1 MHRERLNNVAMA
13 KYLDPRID
21 LTFKKVFG
29 ENEDLLMSLLNAL
42 LPLPEGDEIESI
54 EYLPTELV
62 PETPLKKDTIVDV
75 RCRDN
80 RGRQFIVEMQMIW
93 TPAFMQRVL
102 FNASK
107 AYVRQ
112 SDKGGRY
119 EDLQPVYSLN
129 LVNDVFMP
137 DMPDVHYHLYKM
149 VHDADSKKVIEG
161 LQLIFVELPKFKP
174 TTLSEK
180 RMYVLWLRFL
190 TEINESTVTA
200 PEELAEQPQ
209 ISKAMSIVE
218 KSAYTDEQLD
228 GYDRYRDIIWRERTL
243 VSDSHREGFA
253 EGKAEGV
260 EEGIQKGI
268 QKERQRS
275 EKALEEERLRS
286 EKAIKEEKLAIAR
299 SLKQMGMADSDIS
312 KATGLS
318 AEEMANL

>member
-1 MHRERLNNVAMA
+1 MS

-42 LPLPEGDEIESI
+42 LPLPEGDEIEHI

-80 RGRQFIVEMQMIW
+80 RGRLFLVEMQMIW

-112 SDKGGRY
+112 SDKGGHY

-129 LVNDVFMP
+129 LVNDIFMP

-174 TTLSEK
+174 TTLTEK

-200 PEELAEQPQ
+200 PKELAEQPQ
-209 ISKAMSIVE
+209 ISKAISIVE

-243 VSDSHREGFA
+243 VSESHREGF
-253 EGKAEGV
+253 AEGV
-260 EEGIQKGI
+260 EEGIQK
-268 QKERQRS
+268 ERRRS
-275 EKALEEERLRS
+275 EKALEEEKLRS
-286 EKAIKEEKLAIAR
+286 EKAMKEEKLAIAR
-299 SLKQMGMADSDIS
+299 SLKQMDMSDADIA

-318 AEEMANL
+318 AEEIANL

>member
-1 MHRERLNNVAMA
+1 MS

-21 LTFKKVFG
+21 LTFKKVFA
-29 ENEDLLMSLLNAL
+29 ENDDLLMSLLNAL
-42 LPLPEGDEIESI
+42 LPLPEGDEIEHI
-54 EYLPTELV
+54 EYLPAELV
-62 PETPLKKDTIVDV
+62 PETPLKKDTVVDV
-75 RCRDN
+75 HCRDN

-112 SDKGGRY
+112 SDRGGRY
-119 EDLQPVYSLN
+119 EDLRPVYSLN
-129 LVNDVFMP
+129 LVNDIFMP
-137 DMPDVHYHLYKM
+137 DMPDVHYHLYRM

-174 TTLSEK
+174 TTLTEK

-190 TEINESTVTA
+190 TEINESTVKA

-243 VSDSHREGFA
+243 VSDSHREGFEEGRA
-253 EGKAEGV
+253 EG
-260 EEGIQKGI
+260 
-268 QKERQRS
+268 
-275 EKALEEERLRS
+275 RL
-286 EKAIKEEKLAIAR
+286 EEKLANAR
-299 SLKQMGMADSDIS
+299 SLKQNGVPTEVIAKSL
-312 KATGLS
+312 GLS
-318 AEEMANL
+318 AAEVEAID

>member
-1 MHRERLNNVAMA
+1 MA

-42 LPLPEGDEIESI
+42 LPLPEGDEIEHI

-80 RGRQFIVEMQMIW
+80 RGRQFLVEMQMIW

-112 SDKGGRY
+112 SDKGGHY

-129 LVNDVFMP
+129 LVNDIFMP

-174 TTLSEK
+174 TTLTEK

-200 PEELAEQPQ
+200 PKELAEQPQ
-209 ISKAMSIVE
+209 ISKAISIVE

-243 VSDSHREGFA
+243 VSESHREGF
-253 EGKAEGV
+253 EEGV
-260 EEGIQKGI
+260 EEGI

-275 EKALEEERLRS
+275 EKAM
-286 EKAIKEEKLAIAR
+286 KEEKLAIAR
-299 SLKQMGMADSDIS
+299 SLKQMDMPDADIA

-318 AEEMANL
+318 AEEIVNL

>member
-1 MHRERLNNVAMA
+1 MA

-42 LPLPEGDEIESI
+42 LPLPEGDEIEHI

-80 RGRQFIVEMQMIW
+80 RGRQFLVEMQMIW

-112 SDKGGRY
+112 SDKGGHY

-129 LVNDVFMP
+129 LVNDIFMP

-174 TTLSEK
+174 TTLTEK

-200 PEELAEQPQ
+200 PKELAEQPQ
-209 ISKAMSIVE
+209 ISKAISIVE

-243 VSDSHREGFA
+243 VSESHREGFE

-260 EEGIQKGI
+260 VEGIEKGR
-268 QKERQRS
+268 E
-275 EKALEEERLRS
+275 
-286 EKAIKEEKLAIAR
+286 EEKLAIAR
-299 SLKQMGMADSDIS
+299 SLKQMDMPDADIA

-318 AEEMANL
+318 AEEIANL

>member
-1 MHRERLNNVAMA
+1 MA

-42 LPLPEGDEIESI
+42 LPLPEGDEIEHI
-54 EYLPTELV
+54 ENLPTELV

-129 LVNDVFMP
+129 LVNDIFMP
-137 DMPDVHYHLYKM
+137 DMPDVHYHLYRM

-161 LQLIFVELPKFKP
+161 LQLIFVELPKFRP
-174 TTLSEK
+174 TTLIEK

-190 TEINESTVTA
+190 TEINESTVNA
-200 PEELAEQPQ
+200 PKELAEQPQ

-228 GYDRYRDIIWRERTL
+228 GYDRFRDSIWRERTL
-243 VSDSHREGFA
+243 VSDSHREGYE
-253 EGKAEGV
+253 EGI
-260 EEGIQKGI
+260 EEGIQK
-268 QKERQRS
+268 ERRRS
-275 EKALEEERLRS
+275 EKAM
-286 EKAIKEEKLAIAR
+286 KEEKLAIAR
-299 SLKQMGMADSDIS
+299 SLKQMGLSDADIA

-318 AEEMANL
+318 AEEIANL

>member
-1 MHRERLNNVAMA
+1 MA

-42 LPLPEGDEIESI
+42 LPLPEGDEIEHI
-54 EYLPTELV
+54 ENLPTELV

-129 LVNDVFMP
+129 LVNDIFMP

-161 LQLIFVELPKFKP
+161 LQLIFVELPKFRP
-174 TTLSEK
+174 TTLIEK

-190 TEINESTVTA
+190 TEINESTVNA
-200 PEELAEQPQ
+200 PKELAEQPQ

-228 GYDRYRDIIWRERTL
+228 GYDRFRDSIWRERTL
-243 VSDSHREGFA
+243 VSDSHREGY
-253 EGKAEGV
+253 
-260 EEGIQKGI
+260 EEGGLA
-268 QKERQRS
+268 
-275 EKALEEERLRS
+275 KAFD
-286 EKAIKEEKLAIAR
+286 IAR
-299 SLKQMGMADSDIS
+299 SLKQMGLSDADIA

-318 AEEMANL
+318 TEEIANL

>member
-1 MHRERLNNVAMA
+1 MS

-21 LTFKKVFG
+21 LTFKKVFA
-29 ENEDLLMSLLNAL
+29 ENDDLLMSLLNSL
-42 LPLPEGDEIESI
+42 LPLTEGNEIEHI

-80 RGRQFIVEMQMIW
+80 RGRQFLVEMQMIW

-112 SDKGGRY
+112 SDKGGHY

-129 LVNDVFMP
+129 LVNDIFMP
-137 DMPDVHYHLYKM
+137 DMPDVHYHLYRM

-161 LQLIFVELPKFKP
+161 LQLIFVELPKFRP

-190 TEINESTVTA
+190 TEINESTVNA
-200 PEELAEQPQ
+200 PKELAEQPQ

-243 VSDSHREGFA
+243 VSESHREGFE

-260 EEGIQKGI
+260 VEGIEKGL
-268 QKERQRS
+268 KD
-275 EKALEEERLRS
+275 
-286 EKAIKEEKLAIAR
+286 EKLAIAC
-299 SLKQMGMADSDIS
+299 SLKQMGLDKSDIA

-318 AEEMANL
+318 LEEIAAL

>member
-129 LVNDVFMP
+129 LVNDVFRP

-253 EGKAEGV
+253 EGV

-268 QKERQRS
+268 QKERLRS

-286 EKAIKEEKLAIAR
+286 EKVMKEEKLAIAR

-318 AEEMANL
+318 AEEIANL

>member
-1 MHRERLNNVAMA
+1 MA

-42 LPLPEGDEIESI
+42 LPLPEGEEIEHI
-54 EYLPTELV
+54 DYLPAELV

-80 RGRQFIVEMQMIW
+80 HGRQFIVEMQMIW

-112 SDKGGRY
+112 SEKGGHY

-129 LVNDVFMP
+129 LVNDTFMP

-161 LQLIFVELPKFKP
+161 LQLIFVELPKFRP
-174 TTLSEK
+174 TTLIEK

-218 KSAYTDEQLD
+218 KSAYTDAQLE
-228 GYDRYRDIIWRERTL
+228 GYDRYRDIIMRERTL
-243 VSDSHREGFA
+243 VVGSHREGF
-253 EGKAEGV
+253 
-260 EEGIQKGI
+260 EEGLAKGI
-268 QKERQRS
+268 
-275 EKALEEERLRS
+275 EEE
-286 EKAIKEEKLAIAR
+286 KIGIAR
-299 SLKQMGMADSDIS
+299 TMKADGLSVETIA
-312 KATGLS
+312 KYTGLS
-318 AEEMANL
+318 AEEIAAL

>member
-1 MHRERLNNVAMA
+1 MA

-42 LPLPEGDEIESI
+42 LPLPEGDEIEHI

-80 RGRQFIVEMQMIW
+80 RGRQFLVEMQMIW

-112 SDKGGRY
+112 SDRGGRY
-119 EDLQPVYSLN
+119 EDLRPVYSLN
-129 LVNDVFMP
+129 LVNDIFMP
-137 DMPDVHYHLYKM
+137 DMPDVHYHLYRM

-174 TTLSEK
+174 TTLTEK

-190 TEINESTVTA
+190 TEINESTVKA

-243 VSDSHREGFA
+243 VSDSHREGYEEGRA
-253 EGKAEGV
+253 EG
-260 EEGIQKGI
+260 
-268 QKERQRS
+268 RQ
-275 EKALEEERLRS
+275 
-286 EKAIKEEKLAIAR
+286 EEKLANAR
-299 SLKQMGMADSDIS
+299 SLKQNGVPTEVIAKSL
-312 KATGLS
+312 GLS
-318 AEEMANL
+318 AAEVEAIG

>member
-1 MHRERLNNVAMA
+1 MA

-42 LPLPEGDEIESI
+42 LPLTEGDEIEHV
-54 EYLPTELV
+54 EYLPAELV

-75 RCRDN
+75 HCRDN
-80 RGRQFIVEMQMIW
+80 RGRQFLVEMQMIW

-102 FNASK
+102 FNALK

-119 EDLQPVYSLN
+119 EDLRPVYSLN

-137 DMPDVHYHLYKM
+137 DMPDRHYHLYRM

-174 TTLSEK
+174 TTLTEK

-190 TEINESTVTA
+190 TEINESTVNA

-243 VSDSHREGFA
+243 VSDSHREGFEEGRA
-253 EGKAEGV
+253 EGWSDATK
-260 EEGIQKGI
+260 QN
-268 QKERQRS
+268 
-275 EKALEEERLRS
+275 
-286 EKAIKEEKLAIAR
+286 AR
-299 SLKQMGMADSDIS
+299 SLKQNGVPVEIIAKSL
-312 KATGLS
+312 GLS
-318 AEEMANL
+318 VAEVEAL

>member
-1 MHRERLNNVAMA
+1 MA

-42 LPLPEGDEIESI
+42 LPLPEGDEIEHI

-80 RGRQFIVEMQMIW
+80 RGRLFLVEMQMIW

-112 SDKGGRY
+112 SDKGGHY

-129 LVNDVFMP
+129 LVNDIFMP

-174 TTLSEK
+174 TTLTEK

-190 TEINESTVTA
+190 TEINESTVNA
-200 PEELAEQPQ
+200 PKELAEQPQ

-243 VSDSHREGFA
+243 VSESHREGFE

-260 EEGIQKGI
+260 VEGIEKG
-268 QKERQRS
+268 EMA
-275 EKALEEERLRS
+275 KAKS
-286 EKAIKEEKLAIAR
+286 IAR
-299 SLKQMGMADSDIS
+299 SLKQMDMPDADIA

-318 AEEMANL
+318 ADEIANL

>member
-1 MHRERLNNVAMA
+1 MA

-42 LPLPEGDEIESI
+42 LPLPEGDEIEHI

-80 RGRQFIVEMQMIW
+80 RGRQFLVEMQMIW

-112 SDKGGRY
+112 SDKGGHY

-129 LVNDVFMP
+129 LVNDIFMP

-174 TTLSEK
+174 TTLTEK

-190 TEINESTVTA
+190 TEINESTVNA
-200 PEELAEQPQ
+200 PKELAEQPQ

-243 VSDSHREGFA
+243 VSESHREGFE

-260 EEGIQKGI
+260 VEGIEKGR
-268 QKERQRS
+268 E
-275 EKALEEERLRS
+275 
-286 EKAIKEEKLAIAR
+286 EEKLTIAR
-299 SLKQMGMADSDIS
+299 SLKQMGLDRSDIA

-318 AEEMANL
+318 AEEIAAL

>member
-1 MHRERLNNVAMA
+1 MA

-29 ENEDLLMSLLNAL
+29 ENEDLLISLLNAL
-42 LPLPEGDEIESI
+42 LPLPEGDEIEHI

-112 SDKGGRY
+112 SDKGGHY
-119 EDLQPVYSLN
+119 EDLQSVYSLN
-129 LVNDVFMP
+129 LVNDIFMP

-161 LQLIFVELPKFKP
+161 LQLIFVELPKFRP
-174 TTLSEK
+174 TTLIEK

-200 PEELAEQPQ
+200 PEELAQQPQ

-218 KSAYTDEQLD
+218 KSAYTDEQLY

-243 VSDSHREGFA
+243 VSDSHREG
-253 EGKAEGV
+253 V
-260 EEGIQKGI
+260 EEGIEIGI
-268 QKERQRS
+268 EKERARS
-275 EKALEEERLRS
+275 EKALEEERVRS
-286 EKAIKEEKLAIAR
+286 QKAMKEERTVIAKRLLASGMPLEQIAAVLNVEIEE
-299 SLKQMGMADSDIS
+299 LKTIIV
-312 KATGLS
+312 
-318 AEEMANL
+318 

>member
-1 MHRERLNNVAMA
+1 MA

-42 LPLPEGDEIESI
+42 LPLPEGDEIEHI
-54 EYLPTELV
+54 ENLPTELV

-129 LVNDVFMP
+129 LVNDIFMP
-137 DMPDVHYHLYKM
+137 DMPDVHYHLYRM

-161 LQLIFVELPKFKP
+161 LQLIFVELPKFRP
-174 TTLSEK
+174 TTLIEK

-190 TEINESTVTA
+190 TEINESTVNA
-200 PEELAEQPQ
+200 PKELAEQPQ

-228 GYDRYRDIIWRERTL
+228 GYDRFRDSIWRERTL
-243 VSDSHREGFA
+243 VSDSHREGF
-253 EGKAEGV
+253 EEGV
-260 EEGIQKGI
+260 EEGIQK
-268 QKERQRS
+268 ERRRS
-275 EKALEEERLRS
+275 EKAM
-286 EKAIKEEKLAIAR
+286 KEEKLAIAH
-299 SLKQMGMADSDIS
+299 SLKQMGLSDADIA

-318 AEEMANL
+318 AEEIANL

>member
-1 MHRERLNNVAMA
+1 MS

-42 LPLPEGDEIESI
+42 LPLPEGDEIEHI

-80 RGRQFIVEMQMIW
+80 RGRQFLVEMQMIW

-112 SDKGGRY
+112 SDKGGHY

-129 LVNDVFMP
+129 LVNDIFMP

-174 TTLSEK
+174 TTLTEK

-200 PEELAEQPQ
+200 PKELAEQPQ
-209 ISKAMSIVE
+209 ISKAISIVE

-243 VSDSHREGFA
+243 VSESHREGFE

-260 EEGIQKGI
+260 VEGIEKGKTEAAKMMLASGMTKVQVATI
-268 QKERQRS
+268 LHMHIRE
-275 EKALEEERLRS
+275 LETLIE
-286 EKAIKEEKLAIAR
+286 
-299 SLKQMGMADSDIS
+299 
-312 KATGLS
+312 
-318 AEEMANL
+318 

>member
-1 MHRERLNNVAMA
+1 MTIMA

-42 LPLPEGDEIESI
+42 LPLPEGDEIEHI

-80 RGRQFIVEMQMIW
+80 RGRQFLVEMQMIW

-129 LVNDVFMP
+129 LVNDIFMP
-137 DMPDVHYHLYKM
+137 DMPDVHYHLYRM

-161 LQLIFVELPKFKP
+161 LQLIFVELPKFRP
-174 TTLSEK
+174 TTLIEK

-190 TEINESTVTA
+190 TEINESTVNA
-200 PEELAEQPQ
+200 PKELAEQPQ

-228 GYDRYRDIIWRERTL
+228 GYDRFRDSIWRERTL
-243 VSDSHREGFA
+243 VSDSHREGYE
-253 EGKAEGV
+253 EGI
-260 EEGIQKGI
+260 EEGIQK
-268 QKERQRS
+268 ERRRS
-275 EKALEEERLRS
+275 EKAM
-286 EKAIKEEKLAIAR
+286 KEEKLAIAR
-299 SLKQMGMADSDIS
+299 SLKQMGLSDADIAR
-312 KATGLS
+312 ATGLS
-318 AEEMANL
+318 AEEIANL

>member
-1 MHRERLNNVAMA
+1 MA

-42 LPLPEGDEIESI
+42 LPLPEGDEIEYI

-80 RGRQFIVEMQMIW
+80 RGRQFLVEMQMIW

-112 SDKGGRY
+112 SDKGGHY

-129 LVNDVFMP
+129 LVNDIFMP

-161 LQLIFVELPKFKP
+161 LQLIFVELPKFRP

-190 TEINESTVTA
+190 TEINESTVNA
-200 PEELAEQPQ
+200 PKELAEQPQ

-243 VSDSHREGFA
+243 VSESHREGFE

-260 EEGIQKGI
+260 VEGIGIGIEKGG
-268 QKERQRS
+268 Q
-275 EKALEEERLRS
+275 A
-286 EKAIKEEKLAIAR
+286 KAIDIAR
-299 SLKQMGMADSDIS
+299 KLKQLGIELSVIM
-312 KATGLS
+312 KTTGLS
-318 AEEMANL
+318 AEEIAKL

>member
-1 MHRERLNNVAMA
+1 MA

-42 LPLPEGDEIESI
+42 LPLPEGDEIEHI

-80 RGRQFIVEMQMIW
+80 RGRQFLVEMQMIW

-112 SDKGGRY
+112 SDKGGHY

-129 LVNDVFMP
+129 LVNDIFMP

-161 LQLIFVELPKFKP
+161 LQLIFVELPKFRP

-190 TEINESTVTA
+190 TEINESTVNA
-200 PEELAEQPQ
+200 PKELAEQPQ

-243 VSDSHREGFA
+243 VSESHREGFE

-260 EEGIQKGI
+260 VEGIGIGIEKGG
-268 QKERQRS
+268 Q
-275 EKALEEERLRS
+275 A
-286 EKAIKEEKLAIAR
+286 KAIDIAR
-299 SLKQMGMADSDIS
+299 KLKQLGIELSVIM
-312 KATGLS
+312 KTTGLS
-318 AEEMANL
+318 AEEIAKL

>member
-1 MHRERLNNVAMA
+1 MA

-243 VSDSHREGFA
+243 VSDSH
-253 EGKAEGV
+253 KEGV
-260 EEGIQKGI
+260 EEGIEIGIEKG
-268 QKERQRS
+268 R
-275 EKALEEERLRS
+275 
-286 EKAIKEEKLAIAR
+286 KEEKLANAR
-299 SLKQMGMADSDIS
+299 NLKQNGVPVEIIAKSL
-312 KATGLS
+312 GLNV
-318 AEEMANL
+318 AEVESI

>member
-1 MHRERLNNVAMA
+1 MA

-42 LPLPEGDEIESI
+42 LPLPEGDEIEHI

-80 RGRQFIVEMQMIW
+80 RGRQFLVEMQMIW

-112 SDKGGRY
+112 SDKGGHY

-129 LVNDVFMP
+129 LVNDIFMP

-174 TTLSEK
+174 TTLTEK

-190 TEINESTVTA
+190 TEINESTITA

-209 ISKAMSIVE
+209 ISKAISIVE

-243 VSDSHREGFA
+243 VSESHREGFA
-253 EGKAEGV
+253 EGV
-260 EEGIQKGI
+260 EEGI

-275 EKALEEERLRS
+275 EKAM
-286 EKAIKEEKLAIAR
+286 KEEKLAIAR
-299 SLKQMGMADSDIS
+299 SLKQMDMSDADIA

-318 AEEMANL
+318 AEEIANL

>member
-1 MHRERLNNVAMA
+1 MA

-42 LPLPEGDEIESI
+42 LPLPEGDEIEHI

-80 RGRQFIVEMQMIW
+80 RGRLFLVEMQMIW

-112 SDKGGRY
+112 SDKGGHY

-129 LVNDVFMP
+129 LVNDIFMP

-174 TTLSEK
+174 TTLTEK

-200 PEELAEQPQ
+200 PKELAEQPQ
-209 ISKAMSIVE
+209 ISKAISIVE

-243 VSDSHREGFA
+243 VSESHREGFE

-260 EEGIQKGI
+260 VEGIEKGKTEAAKMMLASGMTKVQVATI
-268 QKERQRS
+268 LHMNIRE
-275 EKALEEERLRS
+275 LETLIE
-286 EKAIKEEKLAIAR
+286 
-299 SLKQMGMADSDIS
+299 
-312 KATGLS
+312 
-318 AEEMANL
+318 